1 MIHAKLLVRR
11 LASVPWLLAAGLVL
25 GWSGEAEA
33 QLALSVNPS
42 SVREDAGETDVE
54 VTVEVTDD
62 TAVETDVFVLLGIS
76 QEGLNSRFRIR
87 LTVLKIAAGEK
98 RTTGTITLFPVNDEI
113 VDTDLPIEIRGNAG
127 IKTVEP
133 ATITLIDDDKDS
145 QNIDL
150 SADIVELNRLDGA
163 TEIAVTATLDG
174 KVLRQATS
182 FVLTIGDHP
191 DLGPNPN
198 ADTNGDGTIDNAD
211 ATKDN
216 REAQRDLDYTVTL
229 VPLTI
234 PRNKVSG
241 TATITITPRNRLPG
255 TIRVATPDSDANN
268 AGIQIASGL
277 TVRPLDIKIEKA
289 VAATADAITL
299 SQESVRE
306 DAGETTIELKVS
318 LTNALAED
326 EPVRLRVLSVGETL
340 PSGDAVTS
348 TPTRDVDY
356 TLSFAPFI
364 ISAGETEGTT
374 TFTITPYND
383 SAVVARGLIYIQ
395 IAVGDVSAVK
405 TIAIA
410 DDDANSTSISL
421 MATPTRLSEGAGRTD
436 VAVTGTLDGKVFD
449 QDVIVLLIIDP
460 DPKDTNANNEVVDV
474 AEATRDID
482 YTAVLRPLTIPAGA
496 VSGTTTITIIPI
508 DDGTEE
514 GEEKIRLTVPYAN
527 QQVSAQ
533 YADGDTANLTVGT
546 VDVTLRD
553 GSEGTVPSF
562 AAGAAIAAQTYTA
575 GTAIVDLVLP
585 EATGDGDLTYQVSAL
600 PAGLSFDSAT
610 RTLSGTPA
618 QATAGAVEVTYTATD
633 RDGEAAVLSFAITVI
648 AEEEKA
654 LSFAADAA
662 IAARTYTVGTA
673 IVDLVLP
680 EVTDR
685 DCHPAYSVSAL
696 PAGLWFNSAT
706 RTLSGTP
713 TQATDGAVEVT
724 YTAVDVDSG
733 ESAALV
739 FTIEVNPAAEV
750 PGVVAAGLM
759 AAPAMIR
766 EDAEETE
773 ISLTFILEAAAA
785 ADESVQFAIVAPS
798 EGTEAQRDVDYT
810 VTLGVLITIP
820 AGATEGTATLVLTP
834 IDDNSEEGLE
844 AIGIQAT
851 LVSTGQTLVTNIAI
865 RDDETPSTSIALS
878 ANPSTLSENDDLT
891 TVTITATLDGK
902 ALEEDAT
909 VHLAIDNES
918 TATRDLDYAALFT
931 PVIEILAG
939 SITGTVNFYVDP
951 RADNLEEGDEIIR
964 LIGAIDGLEG
974 DAVEIAISDPR
985 AAAKAAVQTRPEAFS
1000 LANNFPNPFNPATTI
1015 QYVLPTAADVE
1026 LTVYNVVGQP
1036 VRTLVAEY
1044 QSAGRYAVE
1053 WDATDD
1059 SGHSLSS
1066 GMYLYRLQAGEEFRE
1081 VKKMLLLR

>member
-11 LASVPWLLAAGLVL
+11 LASVPWLVAIGLVL

-33 QLALSVNPS
+33 QLALSVNPA

-76 QEGLNSRFRIR
+76 EEGLNSRFRIR
-87 LTVLKIAAGEK
+87 LTILRITAGEK
-98 RTTGTITLFPVNDEI
+98 RATGTITLFPVNDEI
-113 VDTDLPIEIRGNAG
+113 VDTDLPIEIRGKAG

-133 ATITLIDDDKDS
+133 TTLTLVDDDKDS
-145 QNIDL
+145 HNIDL
-150 SADIVELNRLDGA
+150 SADIVELNRFDGA
-163 TEIAVTATLDG
+163 TEVAVTATLDG

-198 ADTNGDGTIDNAD
+198 ADTNGDGTIDDAD

-229 VPLTI
+229 ATLTI

-241 TATITITPRNRLPG
+241 RATITITPRNRLPG

-268 AGIQIASGL
+268 AGIQIANGL
-277 TVRPLDIKIEKA
+277 TIRPLDIKMKKA

-318 LTNALAED
+318 LTSALAED
-326 EPVRLRVLSVGETL
+326 ETVRLRVLSAGETL
-340 PSGDAVTS
+340 PSGDTVTS

-356 TLSFAPFI
+356 TLSFAPFLI
-364 ISAGETEGTT
+364 PAGETEGTT

-395 IAVGDVSAVK
+395 IAVGDVSTVK
-405 TIAIA
+405 TIALA

-421 MATPTRLSEGAGRTD
+421 TAIPTRLSEGAGRTD
-436 VAVTGTLDGKVFD
+436 VAVTGTLDGRVFD

-482 YTAVLRPLTIPAGA
+482 YTAVLRPLTISAGA
-496 VSGTTTITIIPI
+496 VSGTTTITITPF
-508 DDGTEE
+508 DDGAEE

-527 QQVSAQ
+527 RRVTAQ
-533 YADGDTANLTVGT
+533 YADGEAANLTVST

-562 AAGAAIAAQTYTA
+562 AAGAAISAQTYTV
-575 GTAIVDLVLP
+575 GTAITDLVLP
-585 EATGDGDLTYQVSAL
+585 EATGDGDLTYRVSAL

-618 QATAGAVEVTYTATD
+618 QATVVEVTYTATD
-633 RDGEAAVLSFAITVI
+633 RDGEAVVLSFAITVI
-648 AEEEKA
+648 AEEEKV
-654 LSFAADAA
+654 LSFAAGAA

-680 EVTDR
+680 EITDR

-724 YTAVDVDSG
+724 YTAVDIDSG
-733 ESAALV
+733 ESVALV
-739 FTIEVNPAAEV
+739 FTIEVNPAAGA

-773 ISLTFILEAAAA
+773 VSLTFTLEAAAV
-785 ADESVQFAIVAPS
+785 ADESVQFTIVAPS
-798 EGTEAQRDVDYT
+798 EGTEAMRDVDYS
-810 VTLGVLITIP
+810 VTLEVLITIP

-834 IDDNSEEGLE
+834 INDNNEEGLE
-844 AIGIQAT
+844 AIGVQAM

-878 ANPSTLSENDDLT
+878 ADPSTLSENDDLT
-891 TVTITATLDGK
+891 TITITATLDGK

-931 PVIEILAG
+931 PRIEILAG

-964 LIGAIDGLEG
+964 LIGTIDGLEG
-974 DAVEIAISDPR
+974 DEVEIAISDPG
-985 AAAKAAVQTRPEAFS
+985 AAKTVVQTRPEAFS
-1000 LANNFPNPFNPATTI
+1000 LADNFPNPFNPATTI
-1015 QYVLPTAADVE
+1015 QYALPQAADVE

-1036 VRTLVAEY
+1036 VRTLVAEH
-1044 QSAGRYAVE
+1044 QNAGRYAVE

-1066 GMYLYRLQAGEEFRE
+1066 GMYFYRLEAGGEFRE
-1081 VKKMLLLR
+1081 VKKMLLLK

>member
-1 MIHAKLLVRR
+1 MIHVKLLVRR
-11 LASVPWLLAAGLVL
+11 LVSVPWLLAAGLVL

-42 SVREDAGETDVE
+42 SVREDAGETEVE

-62 TAVETDVFVLLGIS
+62 TAVEADVFVLLGIS
-76 QEGLNSRFRIR
+76 EEGLNSRFRIR
-87 LTVLKIAAGEK
+87 LTVLRIAAGEK
-98 RTTGTITLFPVNDEI
+98 RATGTITLFPVNDEI
-113 VDTDLPIEIRGNAG
+113 VDIDLPIEIRGTAG

-145 QNIDL
+145 QSINL
-150 SADIVELNRLDGA
+150 SADIVELNRFDGA
-163 TEIAVTATLDG
+163 TEVAVTATLDG

-198 ADTNGDGTIDNAD
+198 ADTNGDGTIDDAD

-229 VPLTI
+229 ATLTI
-234 PRNKVSG
+234 PRNQVSG
-241 TATITITPRNRLPG
+241 TATITITPKNRLPG

-268 AGIQIASGL
+268 AGIQIANGL
-277 TVRPLDIKIEKA
+277 TIRPLDIKMKKA

-318 LTNALAED
+318 LTNALTND
-326 EPVRLRVLSVGETL
+326 ETVRLRVLSVGETL

-364 ISAGETEGTT
+364 IPAGETEGTT

-383 SAVVARGLIYIQ
+383 TVAVARGLIYIQ
-395 IAVGDVSAVK
+395 ITVGDVSVVK

-421 MATPTRLSEGAGRTD
+421 TATPTRLSEGAGRTD
-436 VAVTGTLDGKVFD
+436 VAVTGTLDGRVFD

-474 AEATRDID
+474 AEATRDVD

-496 VSGTTTITIIPI
+496 VSGTTTITIIPF

-527 QQVSAQ
+527 RQVTAQ
-533 YADGDTANLTVGT
+533 YADGEAANLTVGT

-562 AAGAAIAAQTYTA
+562 AAGAAIAPQTYTV
-575 GTAIVDLVLP
+575 GTAITSLVLP

-618 QATAGAVEVTYTATD
+618 QATVVEVTYTATD

-648 AEEEKA
+648 ADEEKV

-662 IAARTYTVGTA
+662 IAPRTYTVGTP

-680 EVTDR
+680 EITDR

-724 YTAVDVDSG
+724 YTAVDIDSG
-733 ESAALV
+733 ESVALV

-750 PGVVAAGLM
+750 PRVVAAGLM

-766 EDAEETE
+766 EDAAETE
-773 ISLTFILEAAAA
+773 VSLTFILEAAAA

-798 EGTEAQRDVDYT
+798 EGTAAMRDVDYT
-810 VTLGVLITIP
+810 VLLEVLITIP
-820 AGATEGTATLVLTP
+820 AGATEGTATLILAP
-834 IDDNSEEGLE
+834 INDNSEEGLE
-844 AIGIQAT
+844 AIGVQAT

-878 ANPSTLSENDDLT
+878 ADPSTLSENDDLT

-902 ALEEDAT
+902 ALAADAT
-909 VHLAIDNES
+909 VRLAIDNES

-931 PVIEILAG
+931 PRIEIPAG

-964 LIGAIDGLEG
+964 LIGTIDGLEG
-974 DAVEIAISDPR
+974 DAVEIAISDPG
-985 AAAKAAVQTRPEAFS
+985 AAKAVVQTRPEAFS
-1000 LANNFPNPFNPATTI
+1000 LADNFPNPFNPATTI
-1015 QYVLPTAADVE
+1015 QYALPQAADVE
-1026 LTVYNVVGQP
+1026 LTVYNIMGQP

-1044 QSAGRYAVE
+1044 QSAGRYAME

-1066 GMYLYRLQAGEEFRE
+1066 GMYLYRLQVGGEFRE

>member
-1 MIHAKLLVRR
+1 MLHTKLLMRR
-11 LASVPWLLAAGLVL
+11 LTLLAAGLVL
-25 GWSGEAEA
+25 GWSGEAVA
-33 QLALSVNPS
+33 QADLALSVNPA

-76 QEGLNSRFRIR
+76 EEGLNSRFRIR
-87 LTVLKIAAGEK
+87 LTVLRIAAGEK
-98 RTTGTITLFPVNDEI
+98 RATGTITLFPVNDEI
-113 VDTDLPIEIRGNAG
+113 VDTDLPIEISGNAG
-127 IKTVEP
+127 GGKTVEP
-133 ATITLIDDDKDS
+133 ATLTLIDDDKDS

-163 TEIAVTATLDG
+163 TEITVTATLDG

-191 DLGPNPN
+191 DLGPTPN
-198 ADTNGDGTIDNAD
+198 ADTNGDGTIDDAD

-229 VPLTI
+229 ATLTI

-255 TIRVATPDSDANN
+255 TIRVAAPDSDANN
-268 AGIQIASGL
+268 AGIQIANGL
-277 TVRPLDIKIEKA
+277 TVRPLDIKIKKA

-318 LTNALAED
+318 LTNALAKD

-340 PSGDAVTS
+340 PAGGAVTS

-364 ISAGETEGTT
+364 IPAGETEGTT

-395 IAVGDVSAVK
+395 IAVGDVAAVK

-421 MATPTRLSEGAGRTD
+421 TATPTRLSEGAGRTD
-436 VAVTGTLDGKVFD
+436 VAVTGTLDGRVFD

-460 DPKDTNANNEVVDV
+460 DPKDTNANNEIVDV
-474 AEATRDID
+474 AEATRDVD

-496 VSGTTTITIIPI
+496 VSGTTTITIIPF

-527 QQVSAQ
+527 RQVTAQ
-533 YADGDTANLTVGT
+533 YADGEAANLTVGT

-562 AAGAAIAAQTYTA
+562 AAGAAIAAQTYTV
-575 GTAIVDLVLP
+575 GTAITSLVLP

-610 RTLSGTPA
+610 RTLAGTPA

-654 LSFAADAA
+654 LSFAAGAV

-680 EVTDR
+680 EITDR

-706 RTLSGTP
+706 RTLAGTP
-713 TQATDGAVEVT
+713 TQATDGAVEIT

-733 ESAALV
+733 ESATLV
-739 FTIEVNPAAEV
+739 FTIEVNPAAEA

-766 EDAEETE
+766 EDAGETE
-773 ISLTFILEAAAA
+773 VSLTFILEAAAA

-798 EGTEAQRDVDYT
+798 EGTEAMRDVDYT
-810 VTLGVLITIP
+810 VILEVLITIP
-820 AGATEGTATLVLTP
+820 AGATEGTTTLVLTP
-834 IDDNSEEGLE
+834 INDNNEEGLE
-844 AIGIQAT
+844 AIGVQAT

-878 ANPSTLSENDDLT
+878 AVPSTLSENDDLT

-918 TATRDLDYAALFT
+918 TAARDLDYAALFT
-931 PVIEILAG
+931 PKIEILAG

-964 LIGAIDGLEG
+964 LVGTIEGLEG
-974 DAVEIAISDPR
+974 DEVEIVISDP
-985 AAAKAAVQTRPEAFS
+985 AAAKAVVETKPESFA
-1000 LANNFPNPFNPATTI
+1000 LADNYPNPFNPTTTI
-1015 QYVLPTAADVE
+1015 QYALPQAADVE
-1026 LTVYNVVGQP
+1026 LTVYNVFGQP
-1036 VRTLVAEY
+1036 VRTLVAEH

-1053 WDATDD
+1053 WDATND

-1066 GMYLYRLQAGEEFRE
+1066 GMYFYRLQAGGAFLE
-1081 VKKMLLLR
+1081 VKKMLLLK

>member
-1 MIHAKLLVRR
+1 M
-11 LASVPWLLAAGLVL
+11 
-25 GWSGEAEA
+25 
-33 QLALSVNPS
+33 
-42 SVREDAGETDVE
+42 
-54 VTVEVTDD
+54 
-62 TAVETDVFVLLGIS
+62 
-76 QEGLNSRFRIR
+76 
-87 LTVLKIAAGEK
+87 
-98 RTTGTITLFPVNDEI
+98 
-113 VDTDLPIEIRGNAG
+113 
-127 IKTVEP
+127 
-133 ATITLIDDDKDS
+133 
-145 QNIDL
+145 
-150 SADIVELNRLDGA
+150 
-163 TEIAVTATLDG
+163 
-174 KVLRQATS
+174 
-182 FVLTIGDHP
+182 
-191 DLGPNPN
+191 
-198 ADTNGDGTIDNAD
+198 
-211 ATKDN
+211 
-216 REAQRDLDYTVTL
+216 
-229 VPLTI
+229 
-234 PRNKVSG
+234 SG
-241 TATITITPRNRLPG
+241 TATITITPKNRLPG
-255 TIRVATPDSDANN
+255 TIRVAASDSDAN
-268 AGIQIASGL
+268 GL
-277 TVRPLDIKIEKA
+277 TVGPLDIKIKKE

-326 EPVRLRVLSVGETL
+326 ETVRLRVLSAGEML
-340 PSGDAVTS
+340 PSGDTVTS

-364 ISAGETEGTT
+364 IPAGETEGTT

-395 IAVGDVSAVK
+395 VGVGDVSAVK

-421 MATPTRLSEGAGRTD
+421 TATPTRLSEGAGRTD
-436 VAVTGTLDGKVFD
+436 VAVTGTLDGRVFD

-508 DDGTEE
+508 DDGAEE
-514 GEEKIRLTVPYAN
+514 GEEKIRLMVPYAN
-527 QQVSAQ
+527 QQVTAQ
-533 YADGDTANLTVGT
+533 YADGEAANLTVGT

-562 AAGAAIAAQTYTA
+562 AAGAAIAAQTYTV

-585 EATGDGDLTYQVSAL
+585 EATGDGDLTYRISAL
-600 PAGLSFDSAT
+600 PAGLSFDAAT
-610 RTLSGTPA
+610 RTLAGTPT

-633 RDGEAAVLSFAITVI
+633 KDGEAAVLSFAITVI
-648 AEEEKA
+648 AKEEKE

-706 RTLSGTP
+706 RTLAGTP
-713 TQATDGAVEVT
+713 TQATDGAVEVM
-724 YTAVDVDSG
+724 YTAVDIDSG
-733 ESAALV
+733 EIVALV
-739 FTIEVNPAAEV
+739 FTIEVNPAAEA
-750 PGVVAAGLM
+750 PGVVAAELM

-766 EDAEETE
+766 EDAAETE
-773 ISLTFILEAAAA
+773 VSLTFTLEDAAA

-798 EGTEAQRDVDYT
+798 EGTAAMRDVDYT
-810 VTLGVLITIP
+810 VTLEVLITIP

-834 IDDNSEEGLE
+834 INDNSEEGLE
-844 AIGIQAT
+844 AIGVQAT

-878 ANPSTLSENDDLT
+878 AAPSTLSENDDLT

-902 ALEEDAT
+902 ALAEDAT
-909 VHLAIDNES
+909 VHLAIDNGS

-931 PVIEILAG
+931 PKIEILAG

-964 LIGAIDGLEG
+964 LIGTIDGLEG
-974 DAVEIAISDPR
+974 DAVDIAISDPG
-985 AAAKAAVQTRPEAFS
+985 AAAKAAVQTQPEAFS
-1000 LANNFPNPFNPATTI
+1000 LADNFPNPFNPATTI
-1015 QYVLPTAADVE
+1015 QYALPTAADVE

-1036 VRTLVAEY
+1036 VRTLVAEH
-1044 QSAGRYAVE
+1044 QSAGRYVVE
-1053 WDATDD
+1053 WDATND
-1059 SGHSLSS
+1059 SGRSLSS
-1066 GMYLYRLQAGEEFRE
+1066 GMYFYRLQAGGEFRE

>member
-1 MIHAKLLVRR
+1 MLYTKLFMQR
-11 LASVPWLLAAGLVL
+11 LACVPWLLAVGLVL
-25 GWSGEAEA
+25 GWAGEAAA
-33 QLALSVNPS
+33 QDLKLSVNPE
-42 SVREDAGETDVE
+42 SVREDAGATDIA
-54 VTVEVTDD
+54 VTAQTTDD
-62 TAVETDVFVLLGIS
+62 TAADTDTYVLLS
-76 QEGLNSRFRIR
+76 VSHEGLNSRFYIR
-87 LTVLKIAAGEK
+87 LTLLRIPAGEK
-98 RTTGTITLFPVNDEI
+98 SATATITLTPINNDV
-113 VDTDLPIEIRGNAG
+113 VDTDLPVEIRGNAG
-127 IKTVEP
+127 IKTVES

-145 QNIDL
+145 QNIAL
-150 SADIVELNRLDGA
+150 SADIVELNRFDGA
-163 TEIAVTATLDG
+163 TEIAVTATLNG

-191 DLGPNPN
+191 DLGANPN
-198 ADTNGDGTIDNAD
+198 ADTNGDGTIDDAD

-229 VPLTI
+229 APLTI

-241 TATITITPRNRLPG
+241 TATIIITPRNRLPG

-268 AGIQIASGL
+268 EGIQIANGL
-277 TVRPLDIKIEKA
+277 TIRPLDLKMTKG

-318 LTNALAED
+318 LTNALAKD
-326 EPVRLRVLSVGETL
+326 ETVRLRVLSVGERL
-340 PSGDAVTS
+340 PSGGAVTS
-348 TPTRDVDY
+348 APTRDVHY

-364 ISAGETEGTT
+364 IPAGAAEGTT

-383 SAVVARGLIYIQ
+383 SAEVARGLIYIQ
-395 IAVGDVSAVK
+395 IAVGDVSAIK

-421 MATPTRLSEGAGRTD
+421 TATPTRLSEGAGRTD
-436 VAVTGTLDGKVFD
+436 VAVTGTLDGRVFD

-460 DPKDTNANNEVVDV
+460 DPKNTNADNEVVDV
-474 AEATRDID
+474 AEATRDVD

-508 DDGTEE
+508 DDGAEE

-527 QQVSAQ
+527 RQVSAQ
-533 YADGDTANLTVGT
+533 YADGEAVNLTVGT

-562 AAGAAIAAQTYTA
+562 AAGAAIAARAYTV
-575 GTAIVDLVLP
+575 GTAITSLVLP

-600 PAGLSFDSAT
+600 PAGLSFDAAT

-618 QATAGAVEVTYTATD
+618 QATAGAVEITYTATD
-633 RDGEAAVLSFAITVI
+633 RDGEAAVLSFAITVR
-648 AEEEKA
+648 AEEGIV
-654 LSFAADAA
+654 LSFAAGAA
-662 IAARTYTVGTA
+662 IAARAYTVGTA

-713 TQATDGAVEVT
+713 TQATAGAVEVT
-724 YTAVDVDSG
+724 YTAVDIDSG

-750 PGVVAAGLM
+750 PMVVAAGLM

-766 EDAEETE
+766 EDAAEMEV
-773 ISLTFILEAAAA
+773 SLTFTLEAAAA
-785 ADESVQFAIVAPS
+785 ADESVQLAIVAPS
-798 EGTEAQRDVDYT
+798 EGTEATRDVDYT
-810 VTLGVLITIP
+810 VNLEVLITIP
-820 AGATEGTATLVLTP
+820 AGATEGTAVLVLTP
-834 IDDNSEEGLE
+834 INDNNEEGLE
-844 AIGIQAT
+844 AIGVQAT
-851 LVSTGQTLVTNIAI
+851 LVSTGQTIVTNIAI

-878 ANPSTLSENDDLT
+878 ADPSTLSENDDLT
-891 TVTITATLDGK
+891 TIAVTATLDGK
-902 ALEEDAT
+902 ALAEAAT
-909 VHLAIDNES
+909 VRLSIDNAS

-931 PVIEILAG
+931 PKIEIMAG
-939 SITGTVNFYVDP
+939 SITGRVNFHVDP

-964 LIGAIDGLEG
+964 LIGTIDGLEG
-974 DAVEIAISDPR
+974 DSVEIAISDPR
-985 AAAKAAVQTRPEAFS
+985 AAKAAIQPRPTAFA
-1000 LANNFPNPFNPATTI
+1000 LADNFPNPFNPTTTI
-1015 QYVLPTAADVE
+1015 QYALPQAADVE
-1026 LTVYNVVGQP
+1026 LTVYNIMGQP
-1036 VRTLVAEY
+1036 VRTLVAEH

-1066 GMYLYRLQAGEEFRE
+1066 GMYLYRLQVGGEFLK

>member
-1 MIHAKLLVRR
+1 MIYAKLLARR
-11 LASVPWLLAAGLVL
+11 LACVPWLLAIGLVL
-25 GWSGEAEA
+25 GWSGEAA
-33 QLALSVNPS
+33 ANFALSVNPS

-87 LTVLKIAAGEK
+87 LTVLRIAAGEK
-98 RTTGTITLFPVNDEI
+98 RATGTITLFPINDEI

-150 SADIVELNRLDGA
+150 SADIVELNRFDGA
-163 TEIAVTATLDG
+163 TEVAVTATLDG

-198 ADTNGDGTIDNAD
+198 ADTNGDGTIDDAD
-211 ATKDN
+211 ATQDN

-229 VPLTI
+229 ATLTI

-241 TATITITPRNRLPG
+241 TATITITPRSRLPG

-268 AGIQIASGL
+268 AGIQLANGL
-277 TVRPLDIKIEKA
+277 TVRPLDIQIKKA
-289 VAATADAITL
+289 VAATADAVAL
-299 SQESVRE
+299 SQERVRE

-318 LTNALAED
+318 LTNALAKD
-326 EPVRLRVLSVGETL
+326 ETVRLRVLSAGETL
-340 PSGDAVTS
+340 PSGDTVTS
-348 TPTRDVDY
+348 TPTRDVHY
-356 TLSFAPFI
+356 TLSFAPFSI
-364 ISAGETEGTT
+364 PAGETEGTT

-383 SAVVARGLIYIQ
+383 SAAIARGLIYIQ
-395 IAVGDVSAVK
+395 IAVGDVSVVK

-410 DDDANSTSISL
+410 DDDANSTSIL
-421 MATPTRLSEGAGRTD
+421 LTATPTRLSEGAGRTD
-436 VAVTGTLDGKVFD
+436 VAVTGTLDGRVFD

-482 YTAVLRPLTIPAGA
+482 YTAVLRPLTIAAGA
-496 VSGTTTITIIPI
+496 VSGTTTITIIPF

-527 QQVSAQ
+527 RQVTAQ
-533 YADGDTANLTVGT
+533 YADGEAANLTVGT

-562 AAGAAIAAQTYTA
+562 AAGAAISAQTYTA

-585 EATGDGDLTYQVSAL
+585 EATGDGDLTYRVSAL

-610 RTLSGTPA
+610 RTLAGTPA
-618 QATAGAVEVTYTATD
+618 QATAGAIEVTYTATD
-633 RDGEAAVLSFAITVI
+633 RDGEAAVLSFAITVL

-685 DCHPAYSVSAL
+685 DCHPAYSVSVL

-706 RTLSGTP
+706 RTLAGTP
-713 TQATDGAVEVT
+713 TQATVVEVT
-724 YTAVDVDSG
+724 YTAVDIDSG

-739 FTIEVNPAAEV
+739 FTIEVNPAAAA

-766 EDAEETE
+766 EDAAETE
-773 ISLTFILEAAAA
+773 VWLTFTLEDAAA
-785 ADESVQFAIVAPS
+785 ADERVQFAIVAPS
-798 EGTEAQRDVDYT
+798 EGTEAMRDVDYS
-810 VTLGVLITIP
+810 VLLEVFITIP
-820 AGATEGTATLVLTP
+820 AGATEGTTMLILAP
-834 IDDNSEEGLE
+834 IDDNKEEGLE
-844 AIGIQAT
+844 AIGVQAR

-878 ANPSTLSENDDLT
+878 ADPSTLSENDDLT
-891 TVTITATLDGK
+891 TVAITATLDGK
-902 ALEEDAT
+902 ALAEDAT
-909 VHLAIDNES
+909 VHLAIDSES

-931 PVIEILAG
+931 PMIEILAG

-964 LIGAIDGLEG
+964 LIGAIDGLAG
-974 DAVEIAISDPR
+974 DAVEIAISDPG
-985 AAAKAAVQTRPEAFS
+985 AAKAAAQTRPEALS
-1000 LANNFPNPFNPATTI
+1000 LADNFPNPFNPTTTI
-1015 QYVLPTAADVE
+1015 QYALPQAADVE

-1036 VRTLVAEY
+1036 VRTLVVEY

-1066 GMYLYRLQAGEEFRE
+1066 GMYFYRLQAGEEFRE